1 MKGLDAS
8 KMLIKLN
15 WRRLS
20 GAEGEKKAKY
30 LTLDPGFKRQ
40 WLAKLIQVIWLHIIL
55 NIRTDTGTK
64 GDDEVTK

>member
-20 GAEGEKKAKY
+20 GAEGKKKAKY
-30 LTLDPGFKRQ
+30 LTLDPGFKRHSD
-40 WLAKLIQVIWLHIIL
+40 WLIQVIWLHIIL